1 MTYRLKPGRPVA
13 ESVRRIGAQETSGI
27 LARFAEKASEGD
39 AVHESRKA
47 IKRLRALLT
56 LIRPAI
62 AADEYRSLQE
72 QLKTVA
78 RSVSG
83 LRDAQVM
90 FATVAKLEAHDG
102 VVASGPVAVALQK
115 QLHAR
120 HEAAGT
126 HVDGTVI
133 TSARKAVKE
142 IATSFKKLTYS
153 ADGFAPLAL
162 AMKENYR
169 KARQAMAHAFEDG
182 HDELFHE
189 WRKLVQR
196 HWRHLQLV
204 SEAWPK
210 GIQPHI
216 ALARDLSEVLGDDHD
231 LFVLVNLVKSEGKTL
246 GGAKAVEAYLAV
258 CRKRQQAL
266 REQAA
271 TMGAR
276 LFAEKPSSFS
286 GRIWVYWEN
295 ADRLGSKGKKPQQG
309 KPMS

>member
-1 MTYRLKPGRPVA
+1 MTYRLKPGRPIA
-13 ESVRRIGAQETSGI
+13 ESVRRIGTHETSGI
-27 LARFAEKASEGD
+27 LARFAENASEGE
-39 AVHESRKA
+39 AVHEARKA

-62 AADEYRSLQE
+62 AAGEYRSLQE
-72 QLKTVA
+72 QLRAVA

-90 FATVAKLEAHDG
+90 FATVAKLQAHDG
-102 VVASGPVAVALQK
+102 AVASGPVAVALQE

-126 HVDGTVI
+126 QVDSLVI
-133 TSARKAVKE
+133 TGARKAVKE
-142 IATSFKKLTYS
+142 IATGFKKLTYI

-169 KARQAMAHAFEDG
+169 KARQAMASAFEDG

-210 GIQPHI
+210 GVQPHI
-216 ALARDLSEVLGDDHD
+216 VLARDLSEILGDDHD
-231 LFVLVNLVKSEGKTL
+231 LFVLSNLVKAEGATL
-246 GGAKAVEAYLAV
+246 GGAKAVEAYLAA

-266 REQAA
+266 RNEAA
-271 TMGAR
+271 VMGAR

-286 GRIWVYWEN
+286 GRIWVYWEH
-295 ADRLGSKGKKPQQG
+295 ADRHGGKGKNSREDK
-309 KPMS
+309 